1 MIISFNGKGLK
12 ELMIYLLI
20 ILLYRITSVISNL
33 FEKNENSSLQMTML
47 IIYIT
52 ERFVLPKEKYM
63 NYKFN
68 KSNIIKI
75 ILILSSNILFLNF
88 FYLVNKMQ
96 SNDFLYADLIM
107 IFLIDGFFFIKKY
120 ILINTYQFLSI

>member
-52 ERFVLPKEKYM
+52 ERFVLSKEQNM

-75 ILILSSNILFLNF
+75 ILILSSNILF
-88 FYLVNKMQ
+88 
-96 SNDFLYADLIM
+96 
-107 IFLIDGFFFIKKY
+107 FLIFFI
-120 ILINTYQFLSI
+120 

>member
-20 ILLYRITSVISNL
+20 ILLYRITNVISNL

-52 ERFVLPKEKYM
+52 ERFVLSKEQNM

-75 ILILSSNILFLNF
+75 ILILSSNILF
-88 FYLVNKMQ
+88 
-96 SNDFLYADLIM
+96 
-107 IFLIDGFFFIKKY
+107 FLIFFI
-120 ILINTYQFLSI
+120 

>member
-75 ILILSSNILFLNF
+75 ILILSSKYF
-88 FYLVNKMQ
+88 
-96 SNDFLYADLIM
+96 
-107 IFLIDGFFFIKKY
+107 FLIFFI
-120 ILINTYQFLSI
+120 

>member
-12 ELMIYLLI
+12 ELMIYLLN
-20 ILLYRITSVISNL
+20 ILLYRITNVISNL

-52 ERFVLPKEKYM
+52 ERFVLSKEQNM

-75 ILILSSNILFLNF
+75 ILILSSNILF
-88 FYLVNKMQ
+88 
-96 SNDFLYADLIM
+96 
-107 IFLIDGFFFIKKY
+107 FLIFFI
-120 ILINTYQFLSI
+120 

>member
-12 ELMIYLLI
+12 ELMIYLLN
-20 ILLYRITSVISNL
+20 ILLYRITNVISNL

-52 ERFVLPKEKYM
+52 ERFVLSKEQNM

-68 KSNIIKI
+68 KSNIIKS
-75 ILILSSNILFLNF
+75 ILILSSNILF
-88 FYLVNKMQ
+88 
-96 SNDFLYADLIM
+96 
-107 IFLIDGFFFIKKY
+107 FLIFFI
-120 ILINTYQFLSI
+120 